1 MPENEIKLKVA
12 EAIQESLFV
21 SKADKPLSKAQ
32 SFKRLA
38 KEWDIRYASPTNFN
52 GKVNIYAG
60 E

>member
-12 EAIQESLFV
+12 EAIQESL
-21 SKADKPLSKAQ
+21 
-32 SFKRLA
+32 FKRLA